1 MQVLSTEMHRMSGVW
16 LLSRTDAEKVKASDA
31 VSKSVL
37 RVAKVG
43 HDAMQAAN
51 NATLW
56 GASLWG
62 DEWRVAARSGFAGVN
77 KLYRFAFYVRCPDG
91 KPLICI
97 KWYISCSF
105 G

>member
-16 LLSRTDAEKVKASDA
+16 LLSRTDDEKVKASDA

-43 HDAMQAAN
+43 HAAMQAAN

-62 DEWRVAARSGFAGVN
+62 DEWRVAAGQVSQASINFTD
-77 KLYRFAFYVRCPDG
+77 L
-91 KPLICI
+91 PLACAALTV
-97 KWYISCSF
+97 SL
-105 G
+105 